1 MTIGCMSNPAPKPRG
16 RPRTDPKTH
25 VNLPHTVA
33 PIEQSIAA
41 SLKNFS
47 DRERAE
53 LLKRALLGTPYAPLV
68 TPPAIHEEI
77 AVSVKKLF
85 DSLPHNSLFK
95 REFPVGGGTMKRRA
109 TFFLKYLKS
118 FPKGKN
124 MQNKHVA

>member
-68 TPPAIHEEI
+68 TPPAVHEEI
-77 AVSVKKLF
+77 AISVKKLF

-95 REFPVGGGTMKRRA
+95 REFPVGGGAMKRRA
-109 TFFLKYLKS
+109 TFF
-118 FPKGKN
+118 
-124 MQNKHVA
+124 